1 MPFKKLPSQFLP
13 YYVAEVLL
21 HVIQTASQLGGII
34 GIMVHYAKSAVIIK
48 TCQNNPYSSCENYI
62 T

>member
-1 MPFKKLPSQFLP
+1 MPVSKMPSHFRP
-13 YYVAEVLL
+13 YHVTEVLL

-34 GIMVHYAKSAVIIK
+34 GIMAHYANSAAIIK